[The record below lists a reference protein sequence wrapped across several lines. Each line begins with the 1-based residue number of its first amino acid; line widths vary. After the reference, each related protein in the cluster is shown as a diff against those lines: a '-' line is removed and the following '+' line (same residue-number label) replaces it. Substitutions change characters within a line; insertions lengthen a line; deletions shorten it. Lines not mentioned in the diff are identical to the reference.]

1 MYDLDSLQQALNT
14 NVTDSVSSGV
24 QDQLG
29 KLIAWV
35 LIPSII
41 LTLIILIAYIA
52 HIVHRHK
59 VDKAIFEI
67 RDTLREMKLKNI
79 PNAPAPTPLQPPAAV
94 TATNETEANQTI
106 KET

>member
-1 MYDLDSLQQALNT
+1 MYDLDSLQQTLNT
-14 NVTDSVSSGV
+14 KVTDSVTSGV

-35 LIPSII
+35 LIPSIV

-67 RDTLREMKLKNI
+67 RDTLREMKLKDMPI
-79 PNAPAPTPLQPPAAV
+79 ATSPMPTPPVAA
-94 TATNETEANQTI
+94 ATNEVEPQAPAQGL
-106 KET
+106 